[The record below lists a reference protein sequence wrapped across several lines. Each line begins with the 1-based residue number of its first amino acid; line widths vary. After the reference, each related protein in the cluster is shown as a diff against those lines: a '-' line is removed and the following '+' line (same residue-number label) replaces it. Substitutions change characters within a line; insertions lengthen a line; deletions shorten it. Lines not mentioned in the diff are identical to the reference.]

1 MFDLIAVHTAEHL
14 ESHAQLG
21 GLAHVYEPYSPSTL
35 AHALPTNRKLDH
47 KDAKPLQL
55 CDLEN
60 LVIKE
65 H

>member
-47 KDAKPLQL
+47 KDAEALAAL
-55 CDLEN
+55 
-60 LVIKE
+60 
-65 H
+65 